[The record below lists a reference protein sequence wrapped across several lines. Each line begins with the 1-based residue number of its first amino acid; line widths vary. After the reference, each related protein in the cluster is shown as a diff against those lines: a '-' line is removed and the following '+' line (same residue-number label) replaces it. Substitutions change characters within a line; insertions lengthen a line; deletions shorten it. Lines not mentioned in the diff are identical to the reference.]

1 MASMNTSER
10 FWEHKSLSEMNKEE
24 WESLCDGCAKCCLHK
39 LEDEDDGEVYY
50 TKVVC
55 RYMDMDTCR
64 CTEYED
70 RNTLVPECVWLQ
82 PEDVAE
88 FHWLPL
94 TCAYRL
100 IAEGQPLQWWHPLI
114 SGDSNTVHE
123 SGISVK
129 DRVLSENHVH
139 PDGMEEHIVK
149 WVE

>member
-1 MASMNTSER
+1 MSEGEH
-10 FWEHKSLSEMNKEE
+10 FWEQKTLAEMTSSE

-64 CTEYED
+64 CTEYEN
-70 RNTLVPECVWLQ
+70 RNTLVPECVWLK
-82 PEDVAE
+82 PEDVE
-88 FHWLPL
+88 VFHWLPL

-100 IAEGQPLQWWHPLI
+100 VAEGKPLQWWHPLV
-114 SGDSNTVHE
+114 SGRQETVHE

-129 DRVLSENHVH
+129 DRVLSENNVH
-139 PDGMEEHIVK
+139 PDGMEEHIIQ